1 MIKLSKIFLTQKT
14 KHMGKSMNSPTRLK
28 LPVFRGEKNWD
39 SFTFQFERQVRHYN
53 GRSEWRALIN
63 CLHDKALD
71 FALELIQFKMQL
83 CQSFEEDVKAIQNMR
98 GTYFCQ
104 TPITVCSTKKGV
116 KFWVF
121 TESTFLANGWT
132 SRSQW
137 QHCQSNGSRYLSKR
151 MQRQKSYCN
160 TLS

>member
-121 TESTFLANGWT
+121 TRVHFLPMDGLPEANDSIVNQMVVDTFRRGCKDKKAT
-132 SRSQW
+132 V
-137 QHCQSNGSRYLSKR
+137 
-151 MQRQKSYCN
+151 
-160 TLS
+160 TP